1 MSDRLNS
8 KKIQWKATMKILD
21 KLTQEARHLA
31 KRVNNWTLTKEGV
44 ITNKIEELK
53 QMDNETMELSTDE
66 DEITNIMVA
75 STEFEVEV

>member
-1 MSDRLNS
+1 MNS
-8 KKIQWKATMKILD
+8 NK
-21 KLTQEARHLA
+21 
-31 KRVNNWTLTKEGV
+31 GV

>member
-1 MSDRLNS
+1 MNS
-8 KKIQWKATMKILD
+8 SK
-21 KLTQEARHLA
+21 
-31 KRVNNWTLTKEGV
+31 GV

-66 DEITNIMVA
+66 EEITNIMVA

>member
-1 MSDRLNS
+1 M
-8 KKIQWKATMKILD
+8 
-21 KLTQEARHLA
+21 
-31 KRVNNWTLTKEGV
+31 